1 MASPDNYFM
10 GLDGFVWFVG
20 VVESRQDPAKLGR
33 VQVRCLGFHT
43 ENLNLIPSEELPWAH
58 VMHPVTDPSMQG
70 LGSTPS
76 FLVEGTYVVGF
87 FRDAKDKQQPI
98 IMGSLPGYPATG
110 PDTLKGFSD
119 PNGVYPATTISHS
132 NHGLQESDVSRLAR
146 NDTDLPHKI
155 LADKETNRTENVSI
169 ANSTSTWNEPAS
181 TYASTYPKNHVME
194 TESGHIREYDDT
206 PDAERIHEYHKSGT
220 FYEIDKNGNKI
231 TRVVQDNYEI
241 IAGSNFVNVKGSA
254 NLTVTGDLNLKA
266 TGNINLEA
274 EGNVKVV
281 GTRIDLN

>member
-1 MASPDNYFM
+1 MSVA
-10 GLDGFVWFVG
+10 
-20 VVESRQDPAKLGR
+20 
-33 VQVRCLGFHT
+33 
-43 ENLNLIPSEELPWAH
+43 
-58 VMHPVTDPSMQG
+58 
-70 LGSTPS
+70 
-76 FLVEGTYVVGF
+76 
-87 FRDAKDKQQPI
+87 
-98 IMGSLPGYPATG
+98 
-110 PDTLKGFSD
+110 
-119 PNGVYPATTISHS
+119 
-132 NHGLQESDVSRLAR
+132 LAR